1 MGGLQ
6 MPLWNTYFTLGVN
19 VAGLGF
25 VELLGPVVNLLLNVM
40 CVSVCLCLWVH
51 TPQYVCRGIFVEV
64 RGQL

>member
-1 MGGLQ
+1 

-40 CVSVCLCLWVH
+40 CVNVCLCLWVH
-51 TPQYVCRGIFVEV
+51 TP
-64 RGQL
+64 